1 MGGFM
6 ASDTLKT
13 QICDALAAFIRQR
26 PGLDPNNYFN
36 PADSRIA
43 VYRQGVAAYHSEARS
58 IARDKRDA
66 ETLLQAVRGRES
78 ITADMII
85 EAAKRGFSGRLTIT
99 VTDVMSEP
107 EQIAPGK
114 ILERAPLYVTGHKI
128 GLDYC
133 TGQYWP
139 TEYRKA
145 VAAVCAAALWAY
157 MRDNMPQADGTADH
171 DGDGAYDGMSAG
183 DWLRRNARREFGSK
197 LQRRW
202 FN

>member
-1 MGGFM
+1 MS
-6 ASDTLKT
+6 ADTLKT

-26 PGLDPNNYFN
+26 PGLDF
-36 PADSRIA
+36 ADYGDVK
-43 VYRQGVAAYHSEARS
+43 VYRSEARS

-66 ETLLQAVRGRES
+66 ETLLQAVRWRDS
-78 ITADMII
+78 ITSAML
-85 EAAKRGFSGRLTIT
+85 EGAAKSAFSGRLSLVI
-99 VTDVMSEP
+99 V
-107 EQIAPGK
+107 PGTQ
-114 ILERAPLYVTGHKI
+114 ERAKLLALGKTTVRI
-128 GLDYC
+128 DYC

-145 VAAVCAAALWAY
+145 VAAVCARALWEW
-157 MRDNMPQADGTADH
+157 MRDNLPKPDMCSHLKGEHPGAQCSCTAMPD
-171 DGDGAYDGMSAG
+171 YDPKYGGVSAG

>member
-1 MGGFM
+1 MS
-6 ASDTLKT
+6 ADTLKT

-26 PGLDPNNYFN
+26 PGLDF
-36 PADSRIA
+36 ADYGDVK
-43 VYRQGVAAYHSEARS
+43 VYRSEARS

-66 ETLLQAVRGRES
+66 ETLLQAVRWRDS
-78 ITADMII
+78 ITSAML
-85 EAAKRGFSGRLTIT
+85 EGAAKSAFSGRLSLVI
-99 VTDVMSEP
+99 V
-107 EQIAPGK
+107 PGTQ
-114 ILERAPLYVTGHKI
+114 ERAKLLALGKTTVRI
-128 GLDYC
+128 DYC

-145 VAAVCAAALWAY
+145 VAAVCARALWEC